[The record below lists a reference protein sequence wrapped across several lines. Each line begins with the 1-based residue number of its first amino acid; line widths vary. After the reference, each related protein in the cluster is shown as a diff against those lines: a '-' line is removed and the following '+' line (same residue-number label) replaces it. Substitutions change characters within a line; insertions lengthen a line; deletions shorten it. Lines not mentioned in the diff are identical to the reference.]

1 MIKGVNKQ
9 IIEIKC
15 TNSEYFERALLFVNS
30 NCELFSE
37 TEPKV
42 VAGEYLQKLTDEM
55 ESRESCCKSHHS
67 KTLKT
72 LPAVLLGAIV
82 ISVMVVVLLLY
93 DSAHIF

>member
-55 ESRESCCKSHHS
+55 ESRS
-67 KTLKT
+67 KNPICYLFK
-72 LPAVLLGAIV
+72 LQKILGNYWLLRIFVL
-82 ISVMVVVLLLY
+82 
-93 DSAHIF
+93 